1 ALVAAHAQ
9 QIVHRDIKPA
19 NILVDRTVGQLRFV
33 LTDFGIGRRQEGVQ
47 AEKHAGGTYQFMA
60 PEQLRGRPGPQSDLW
75 ALGVVA
81 YRLLTGTYPF
91 PGPSVGEL
99 ARQIQLT
106 APKPPGEATGEPGD
120 PALERVV
127 LRLLDRSETERLG
140 SATELLRELGHTGDS
155 KAVLAAASTVRPA
168 SRVGARRRSL
178 DETLRRGLRRN
189 YLWM

>member
-81 YRLLTGTYPF
+81 YRLLTGRMPF
-91 PGPSVGEL
+91 PGPSLGEL
-99 ARQIQLT
+99 TRQILYG
-106 APKPPGEATGEPGD
+106 APPPPSEVCPTPVD
-120 PALERVV
+120 PDLERAV
-127 LRLLDRSETERLG
+127 LHLLDRSLQERTA
-140 SATELLRELGHTGDS
+140 SARELLRELGHHGPPDS
-155 KAVLAAASTVRPA
+155 VLTR
-168 SRVGARRRSL
+168 
-178 DETLRRGLRRN
+178 
-189 YLWM
+189 